1 MTSTMTMSETSPTHS
16 DISELLH
23 QTQARCS
30 YNTDARTCA
39 TKASQTAKAEPH
51 LMSSVNRNISP
62 LPSPERSKATTTGL
76 SRDPAMTS
84 RPSRARR
91 SAGASWC
98 AGTTA
103 SVSTYGMQV
112 SVCSHLLLSVTTSAI
127 TYLGVYS
134 SESVPCPRCG
144 LIVGKQHHHHG
155 QRVSAE
161 LLESFITAP
170 RLQPRTDFHYPG
182 ARFLLLRSGG
192 GSSSGKAWWP

>member
-1 MTSTMTMSETSPTHS
+1 MTSTMASPTHS
-16 DISELLH
+16 YISELFH

-30 YNTDARTCA
+30 DNTDARTRA

-51 LMSSVNRNISP
+51 LMSSENRNISP

-103 SVSTYGMQV
+103 SVSTYGMPV
-112 SVCSHLLLSVTTSAI
+112 SVCSHLRLSVTTSAI

-134 SESVPCPRCG
+134 SESVPCPRCR
-144 LIVGKQHHHHG
+144 LIVGKQHHHDG

-161 LLESFITAP
+161 LLEGFITPP
-170 RLQPRTDFHYPG
+170 RFQTRTDFHYLG

-192 GSSSGKAWWP
+192 GGSSSGKAWWP